1 MPRSKPQRCEELR
14 ITLGTKE
21 RMMVEEL
28 LTSYRISAICGN
40 DSIVETFGDFG
51 KVLAVAG
58 TLGGLL
64 ELFGITDVFDF
75 DEEVKALV
83 LPTKASIQRRM
94 EFNQEQNKALAD
106 LLKGILGPFQG
117 GVI

>member
-21 RMMVEEL
+21 RMMLEDA
-28 LTSYRISAICGN
+28 LTSYRISSICGN

-75 DEEVKALV
+75 DDEVRALV
-83 LPTKASIQRRM
+83 LPTKDSIQRRM
-94 EFNQEQNKALAD
+94 EFNKEQNKALSD
-106 LLKGILGPFQG
+106 LLKRVLAPFQG

>member
-1 MPRSKPQRCEELR
+1 MPRSKPSRTEELR

-21 RMMVEEL
+21 RMMVEDF
-28 LTSYRISAICGN
+28 LTSYRISSVCGD
-40 DSIVETFGDFG
+40 DSVIETFGDFG

-75 DEEVKALV
+75 DEEVRSLV
-83 LPTKASIQRRM
+83 LPTKASIEQRM
-94 EFNQEQNKALAD
+94 EFNEQQNQAVKNLLMKLLA
-106 LLKGILGPFQG
+106 PFQG
-117 GVI
+117 